1 MENKIL
7 NFDIKINSENANIL
21 LGIVNELQQM
31 INYIKE
37 NIFIKKKEEEIYLEE
52 KSQNA
57 EDSFSLLNEDDK
69 NEKTL
74 KKDNKIKLGEKRKK
88 SLTTEEKAHI
98 YSEKEKENKKDFQ
111 RHFIEIINRIKN
123 LMIKINK
130 EYTNQL
136 NQSKISIIYISNII

>member
-7 NFDIKINSENANIL
+7 NFDIKINSENDNIL

-31 INYIKE
+31 INYINE

-57 EDSFSLLNEDDK
+57 EDSFFLLNEDDK

-74 KKDNKIKLGEKRKK
+74 KKENKIKLGEKRKK
-88 SLTTEEKAHI
+88 SLTTEKKAHI

-136 NQSKISIIYISNII
+136 NQSKISII